1 MSAKELHRKYIALV
15 QPDQSDP
22 DDLQGLTLAD
32 MMQLIQNIAADPNA
46 TYCSTDQLLDFLERE
61 EDPSSFFHSLS
72 LQVRKSYS
80 VSKQHESTYESA
92 APGAGRG
99 ARGTDGPTR
108 VKPSPFA
115 WSEHAITMGRMEL
128 QHSRPTARKPSTIS
142 YA

>member
-1 MSAKELHRKYIALV
+1 VSAKELHRKYIALV
-15 QPDQSDP
+15 QPDMSDP

-46 TYCSTDQLLDFLERE
+46 TYCS
-61 EDPSSFFHSLS
+61 
-72 LQVRKSYS
+72 
-80 VSKQHESTYESA
+80 
-92 APGAGRG
+92 
-99 ARGTDGPTR
+99 TDGPTR